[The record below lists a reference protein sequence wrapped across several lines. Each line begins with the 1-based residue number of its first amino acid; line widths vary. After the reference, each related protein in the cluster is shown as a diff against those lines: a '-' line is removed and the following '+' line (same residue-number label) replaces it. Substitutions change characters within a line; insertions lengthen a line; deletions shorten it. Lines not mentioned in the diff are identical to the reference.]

1 MNDKPL
7 TYDTINR
14 DILTPMMLQYLDQK
28 EQCRDAILMFRLGD
42 FYEMF
47 FDDAITASSVL
58 ELALTGRDCGLDR
71 RAPMCGIPHHAA
83 QSYIAKLVSHG
94 YKVAICDQMEDP
106 ALAKGIVKRAI
117 TRILTPGTLVD
128 SSALDD
134 KRNNFILS
142 IYRLGMQYGIAIADI
157 TTGAFE
163 ATQLVIGN
171 TEAQL
176 INLLSRYSPSE
187 ILCNRGFAK
196 SPLKVSVENQFSVAV
211 QERPDKE
218 FVSDIA
224 SRLQL
229 ETINN
234 HKNSDDR
241 QLLLSA
247 SGALLRYLDETQRF
261 EVSHFSKIRIFSIA
275 DTMELDVPTRNN
287 LELTQ
292 TIRSKSKRGSLLWSI
307 DKTVTAMGARL
318 LRRWLDEPLVSVD
331 QILLRQDAIEE
342 MVESFIY
349 RQELIEAMTGISD
362 MERLASKIS
371 LATAGPRD
379 LIHLKNTLR
388 KLPFLRVA
396 AERFSKGVLIERT
409 SGFDDLTD
417 VFELIDASIDDDAP
431 IVIKDGGIIKS
442 GYSEEIDRLKEAAE
456 HGRDFI
462 LDLEASEREKT
473 GIRNL
478 KIGYNRVFGYY
489 IEVSKSNL
497 SSVPDSFIRKQTL
510 ANAERFIT
518 EELKSMEDTIL
529 GAQQRLM
536 TLEYELFTEIRN
548 RVAEHVQRL
557 YATADYIAL
566 LDVLSSLSE
575 LAQRDSYNRPV
586 IDDSS
591 DLIIESGRHP
601 VVEKML
607 QTGDFVP
614 NDTLMNSDSRR
625 IMVLTGP
632 NMSGKSTYMRQVALI
647 VLLAQIGS
655 YVPAQYAR
663 IGVVDRI
670 FTRIGSSD
678 DISSGQS
685 TFMIEMNE
693 AAAILRNATRKSLI
707 LMDEIGRGTSTFDG
721 LAIAWSILEFIGDPA
736 VMFARTIFATH
747 YHELNSM
754 EGRIP
759 GIFNAHVAV
768 EEKGG
773 TVVFLHKIET
783 GGTDDSY
790 GIEVARLAG
799 VPQDVIMRASQVLV
813 ELEKSKIIGEGTVPV
828 IDPTDSASSLIIGTH
843 LPLHPMNGQMD
854 IFTLRK
860 SFVRQDPIR
869 DELLSLDI
877 TTMTPLESMNILYAL
892 IDRAEKDR
900 PAYSGQEEENNE

>member
-1 MNDKPL
+1 
-7 TYDTINR
+7 
-14 DILTPMMLQYLDQK
+14 
-28 EQCRDAILMFRLGD
+28 
-42 FYEMF
+42 
-47 FDDAITASSVL
+47 
-58 ELALTGRDCGLDR
+58 
-71 RAPMCGIPHHAA
+71 HHAA

-94 YKVAICDQMEDP
+94 HKVAICDQMEDP

-134 KRNNFILS
+134 KKNNFILA
-142 IYRLGMQYGIAIADI
+142 INRLGMQYGIAIADI
-157 TTGAFE
+157 TTSTFE

-171 TEAQL
+171 TDAQL
-176 INLLSRYSPSE
+176 VNLLSRYSPSE
-187 ILCNRGFAK
+187 ILCNRAFAK
-196 SPLKVSVENQFSVAV
+196 SPLIRTVESQFSVVV

-218 FVSDIA
+218 FASDNT
-224 SRLQL
+224 SRLRL
-229 ETINN
+229 EYSTDRR
-234 HKNSDDR
+234 NSDDR

-261 EVSHFSKIRIFSIA
+261 EVNHFSKIRVFSID
-275 DTMELDVPTRNN
+275 DTMELDVPTRLN

-292 TIRSKSKRGSLLWSI
+292 TIRSKSKRGSLLWAI
-307 DKTVTAMGARL
+307 DKTVTSMGARL
-318 LRRWLDEPLVSVD
+318 LHRWLDEPLVRVD
-331 QILLRQDAIEE
+331 QINSRQDAIEE
-342 MVESFIY
+342 MVESFIF
-349 RQELIEAMTGISD
+349 RQELIEAMTGIAD

-379 LIHLKNTLR
+379 MIHLKNTLR
-388 KLPFLRVA
+388 KLPFLREA
-396 AERFSKGVLIERT
+396 AERFSRGVLGERT
-409 SGFDDLTD
+409 SGFDDLND
-417 VFELIDASIDDDAP
+417 VYDFIDASIDDDAP
-431 IVIKDGGIIKS
+431 ITVKEGGIIKQ

-456 HGRDFI
+456 HGKDFI
-462 LDLEASEREKT
+462 ISLEASEREKT

-497 SSVPDSFIRKQTL
+497 SAVPESFIRKQTL

-536 TLEYELFTEIRN
+536 TLEYELFTDIRN
-548 RVAEHVQRL
+548 RVAEHAQRL
-557 YATADYIAL
+557 YATADHIAL
-566 LDVLSSLSE
+566 LDVVSSLAE
-575 LAQRDSYNRPV
+575 LAQRESYIRPV

-607 QTGDFVP
+607 QSGDFVP
-614 NDTLMNSDSRR
+614 NDTLMNDDSRR

-655 YVPAQYAR
+655 YIPAQYAR
-663 IGVVDRI
+663 IGIVDRI

-693 AAAILRNATRKSLI
+693 AASILRNATRRSLI

-747 YHELNSM
+747 YHELNAM

-768 EEKGG
+768 EEKDG
-773 TVVFLHKIET
+773 TVVFLHKIEN

-799 VPQDVIMRASQVLV
+799 VPEDVILRAGKVLI
-813 ELEKSKIIGEGTVPV
+813 ELEKSKIISEGTAPSV
-828 IDPTDSASSLIIGTH
+828 DRTELTDITADGD
-843 LPLHPMNGQMD
+843 LPLRPMSGQMD

-892 IDRAEKDR
+892 IDRAEKER
-900 PAYSGQEEENNE
+900 PAHSGLEEE

>member
-1 MNDKPL
+1 MDDKPL
-7 TYDTINR
+7 TYDTLNR
-14 DILTPMMLQYLDQK
+14 EFLTPMMLQYLDQK

-47 FDDAITASSVL
+47 FDDAVTASSVL

-134 KRNNFILS
+134 KKNNFILA
-142 IYRLGMQYGIAIADI
+142 INRLGMQYGIAIADI
-157 TTGAFE
+157 TTGTFE

-171 TEAQL
+171 TDAQL
-176 INLLSRYSPSE
+176 VNLLSRYSPSE
-187 ILCNRGFAK
+187 ILCNRAFAK
-196 SPLKVSVENQFSVAV
+196 SPLIRTVESQFSVVV

-218 FVSDIA
+218 FASDNT
-224 SRLQL
+224 SRLRL
-229 ETINN
+229 EYSTDRR
-234 HKNSDDR
+234 NSDDR

-261 EVSHFSKIRIFSIA
+261 EVNHFSKIRVFSID
-275 DTMELDVPTRNN
+275 DTMELDVPTRLN

-292 TIRSKSKRGSLLWSI
+292 TIRSKSKRGSLLWAI
-307 DKTVTAMGARL
+307 DKTVTSMGARL
-318 LRRWLDEPLVSVD
+318 LHRWLDEPLVRVD
-331 QILLRQDAIEE
+331 QINSRQDAIEE
-342 MVESFIY
+342 MVESFIF
-349 RQELIEAMTGISD
+349 RQELIEAMTGIAD

-379 LIHLKNTLR
+379 MVHLKNTLR
-388 KLPFLRVA
+388 KLPFLREA
-396 AERFSKGVLIERT
+396 AERFSRGVLGERT
-409 SGFDDLTD
+409 SGFDDLND
-417 VFELIDASIDDDAP
+417 VYDFIDASIDDDAP
-431 IVIKDGGIIKS
+431 ITVKEGGIIKQ

-456 HGRDFI
+456 HGKDFI
-462 LDLEASEREKT
+462 ISLEASEREKT

-497 SSVPDSFIRKQTL
+497 SAVPESFIRKQTL

-536 TLEYELFTEIRN
+536 TLEYELFTDIRN
-548 RVAEHVQRL
+548 RVAEHAQRL
-557 YATADYIAL
+557 YATADHIAL
-566 LDVLSSLSE
+566 LDVVSSLAE
-575 LAQRDSYNRPV
+575 LAQRESYIRPV

-607 QTGDFVP
+607 QSGDFVP
-614 NDTLMNSDSRR
+614 NDTLMNDDSRR

-655 YVPAQYAR
+655 YIPAQYAR
-663 IGVVDRI
+663 IGIVDRI

-693 AAAILRNATRKSLI
+693 AASILRNATRRSLI

-747 YHELNSM
+747 YHELNAM

-768 EEKGG
+768 EEKDG
-773 TVVFLHKIET
+773 TVVFLHKIEN

-799 VPQDVIMRASQVLV
+799 VPEDVILRAGKVLI
-813 ELEKSKIIGEGTVPV
+813 ELEKSKIISEGTAPSV
-828 IDPTDSASSLIIGTH
+828 DRTELTDITADGD
-843 LPLHPMNGQMD
+843 LPLRPMSGQMD

-892 IDRAEKDR
+892 IDRAEKER
-900 PAYSGQEEENNE
+900 PAHSGLEEE

>member
-1 MNDKPL
+1 MDDKPL
-7 TYDTINR
+7 TYDTLNR
-14 DILTPMMLQYLDQK
+14 EFLTPMMLQYLDQK

-47 FDDAITASSVL
+47 FDDAVTASSVL

-134 KRNNFILS
+134 KKNNFILA

-157 TTGAFE
+157 TTSTFE

-171 TEAQL
+171 TDAQL
-176 INLLSRYSPSE
+176 VNLLSRYSPSE
-187 ILCNRGFAK
+187 ILCNRAFAK
-196 SPLKVSVENQFSVAV
+196 SPLIRTVESQFSVVV

-218 FVSDIA
+218 FASDNT
-224 SRLQL
+224 SRLRL
-229 ETINN
+229 EYSTDRR
-234 HKNSDDR
+234 NSDDR

-261 EVSHFSKIRIFSIA
+261 EVNHFSKIRVFSID
-275 DTMELDVPTRNN
+275 DTMELDVPTRLN

-292 TIRSKSKRGSLLWSI
+292 TIRSKSKRGSLLWAI
-307 DKTVTAMGARL
+307 DKTVTSMGARL
-318 LRRWLDEPLVSVD
+318 LHRWLDEPLVRVD
-331 QILLRQDAIEE
+331 QINSRQDAIEE
-342 MVESFIY
+342 MVESFIF
-349 RQELIEAMTGISD
+349 RQELIEAMTGIAD

-379 LIHLKNTLR
+379 MIHLKNTLR
-388 KLPFLRVA
+388 KLPFLREA
-396 AERFSKGVLIERT
+396 AERFSRGVLGERT
-409 SGFDDLTD
+409 SGFDDLND
-417 VFELIDASIDDDAP
+417 VYDFIDASIDDDAP
-431 IVIKDGGIIKS
+431 ITVKEGGIIKQ

-456 HGRDFI
+456 HGKDFI
-462 LDLEASEREKT
+462 ISLEASEREKT

-497 SSVPDSFIRKQTL
+497 SAVPESFIRKQTL

-536 TLEYELFTEIRN
+536 TLEYELFTDIRN
-548 RVAEHVQRL
+548 RVAEHAQRL
-557 YATADYIAL
+557 YATADHIAL
-566 LDVLSSLSE
+566 LDVVSSLAE
-575 LAQRDSYNRPV
+575 LAQRESYIRPV

-607 QTGDFVP
+607 QSGDFVP
-614 NDTLMNSDSRR
+614 NDTLMNDDSRR

-655 YVPAQYAR
+655 YIPAQYAR
-663 IGVVDRI
+663 IGIVDRI

-693 AAAILRNATRKSLI
+693 AASILRNATRRSLI

-747 YHELNSM
+747 YHELNAM

-768 EEKGG
+768 EEKDG
-773 TVVFLHKIET
+773 TVVFLHKIEN

-799 VPQDVIMRASQVLV
+799 VPEDVILRAGKVLI
-813 ELEKSKIIGEGTVPV
+813 ELEKSKIISEGTAPSV
-828 IDPTDSASSLIIGTH
+828 DRTELTDITADGD
-843 LPLHPMNGQMD
+843 LPLRPMSGQMD

-892 IDRAEKDR
+892 IDRAEKER
-900 PAYSGQEEENNE
+900 PAHSGLEEE

>member
-1 MNDKPL
+1 
-7 TYDTINR
+7 
-14 DILTPMMLQYLDQK
+14 
-28 EQCRDAILMFRLGD
+28 
-42 FYEMF
+42 
-47 FDDAITASSVL
+47 
-58 ELALTGRDCGLDR
+58 
-71 RAPMCGIPHHAA
+71 
-83 QSYIAKLVSHG
+83 
-94 YKVAICDQMEDP
+94 
-106 ALAKGIVKRAI
+106 
-117 TRILTPGTLVD
+117 
-128 SSALDD
+128 
-134 KRNNFILS
+134 
-142 IYRLGMQYGIAIADI
+142 MQYGIAIADI
-157 TTGAFE
+157 TTSTFE

-171 TEAQL
+171 TDAQL
-176 INLLSRYSPSE
+176 VNLLSRYSPSE
-187 ILCNRGFAK
+187 ILCNRAFAK
-196 SPLKVSVENQFSVAV
+196 SPLIRTVESQFSVVV

-218 FVSDIA
+218 FASDNT
-224 SRLQL
+224 SRLRL
-229 ETINN
+229 EYSTDRR
-234 HKNSDDR
+234 NSDDR

-261 EVSHFSKIRIFSIA
+261 EVNHFSKIRVFSID
-275 DTMELDVPTRNN
+275 DTMELDVPTRLN

-292 TIRSKSKRGSLLWSI
+292 TIRSKSKRGSLLWAI
-307 DKTVTAMGARL
+307 DKTVTSMGARL
-318 LRRWLDEPLVSVD
+318 LHRWLDEPLVRVD
-331 QILLRQDAIEE
+331 QINSRQDAIEE
-342 MVESFIY
+342 MVESFIF
-349 RQELIEAMTGISD
+349 RQELIEAMTGIAD

-379 LIHLKNTLR
+379 MIHLKNTLR
-388 KLPFLRVA
+388 KLPFLREA
-396 AERFSKGVLIERT
+396 AERFSRGVLGERT
-409 SGFDDLTD
+409 SGFDDLND
-417 VFELIDASIDDDAP
+417 VYDFIDASIDDDAP
-431 IVIKDGGIIKS
+431 ITVKEGGIIKQ

-456 HGRDFI
+456 HGKDFI
-462 LDLEASEREKT
+462 ISLEASEREKT

-497 SSVPDSFIRKQTL
+497 SAVPESFIRKQTL

-536 TLEYELFTEIRN
+536 TLEYELFTDIRN
-548 RVAEHVQRL
+548 RVAEHAQRL
-557 YATADYIAL
+557 YATADHIAL
-566 LDVLSSLSE
+566 LDVVSSLAE
-575 LAQRDSYNRPV
+575 LAQRESYIRPV

-607 QTGDFVP
+607 QSGDFVP
-614 NDTLMNSDSRR
+614 NDTLMNDDSRR

-655 YVPAQYAR
+655 YIPAQYAR
-663 IGVVDRI
+663 IGIVDRI

-693 AAAILRNATRKSLI
+693 AASILRNATRRSLI

-747 YHELNSM
+747 YHELNAM

-768 EEKGG
+768 EEKDG
-773 TVVFLHKIET
+773 TVVFLHKIEN

-799 VPQDVIMRASQVLV
+799 VPEDVILRAGKVLI
-813 ELEKSKIIGEGTVPV
+813 ELEKSKIISEGTAPSV
-828 IDPTDSASSLIIGTH
+828 DRTELTDITADGD
-843 LPLHPMNGQMD
+843 LPLRPMSGQMD

-892 IDRAEKDR
+892 IDRAEKER
-900 PAYSGQEEENNE
+900 PAHSGLEEE

>member
-1 MNDKPL
+1 
-7 TYDTINR
+7 
-14 DILTPMMLQYLDQK
+14 MLQYLEQK

-47 FDDAITASSVL
+47 FDDAITASAVL
-58 ELALTGRDCGLDR
+58 ELALTGRDCGLDK

-94 YKVAICDQMEDP
+94 HKVAICDQMEDP

-128 SSALDD
+128 SSSLDD
-134 KRNNFILS
+134 KKNNFILS

-157 TTGAFE
+157 ATGTFE

-171 TEAQL
+171 TDAQL
-176 INLLSRYSPSE
+176 MNLLSRYSPSE
-187 ILCNRGFAK
+187 ILCNRAFSK
-196 SPLKVSVENQFSVAV
+196 FPIMRTIEVQFSLTV
-211 QERPDKE
+211 QERPDKD
-218 FVSDIA
+218 FASDYA
-224 SRLQL
+224 SRLRP
-229 ETINN
+229 EFSSDR
-234 HKNSDDR
+234 KNTDDR
-241 QLLLSA
+241 QLLFSA

-261 EVSHFSKIRIFSIA
+261 EVNHFSKIRIFSIT
-275 DTMELDVPTRNN
+275 DSMELDVPTRTN

-292 TIRSKSKRGSLLWSI
+292 TIRTKSKRGSLLWAI
-307 DKTVTAMGARL
+307 DKTVTSMGARL
-318 LRRWLDEPLVSVD
+318 LHRWLDEPLVSVG
-331 QILLRQDAIEE
+331 QISERQDSIEE
-342 MVESFIY
+342 MLESFIY
-349 RQELIEAMTGISD
+349 RQELIEAMSGIAD

-388 KLPFLRVA
+388 KLPFLGKTA
-396 AERFSKGVLIERT
+396 QRFSRGVVGIRCPD
-409 SGFDDLTD
+409 FDDLSD
-417 VFELIDASIDDDAP
+417 VYALIDSSIDDDAP
-431 IVIKDGGIIKS
+431 ITIKDGGIIKS
-442 GYSEEIDRLKEAAE
+442 GFSSEVDRLKEAAE

-462 LDLEASEREKT
+462 LNTEASEREKT

-489 IEVSKSNL
+489 IEISKSNL
-497 SSVPDSFIRKQTL
+497 SAVPDYYVRRQTL

-518 EELKSMEDTIL
+518 EELKRMEDTIL

-536 TLEYELFTEIRN
+536 TLEYELFNDIRN
-548 RVAEHVQRL
+548 RIAEHAQRL
-557 YATADYIAL
+557 YSTADHIAL
-566 LDVLSSLSE
+566 LDVVSSLAE
-575 LAQRDSYNRPV
+575 LAQRDSYTRPV
-586 IDDSS
+586 IDGSS
-591 DLIIESGRHP
+591 DLIIEAGRHP

-614 NDTLMNSDSRR
+614 NDTLMNADNRR

-693 AAAILRNATRKSLI
+693 AASILRNATRKSLI

-721 LAIAWSILEFIGDPA
+721 LAIAWSILEFIADPS
-736 VMFARTIFATH
+736 VMFARMIFATH
-747 YHELNSM
+747 YHELNTM

-759 GIFNAHVAV
+759 GIFNSHVAV
-768 EEKGG
+768 EEKDGRI
-773 TVVFLHKIET
+773 VFLHKIEY

-799 VPQDVIMRASQVLV
+799 VPEDVILRAGKVLI
-813 ELEKSKIIGEGTVPV
+813 ELEKSKIIREGTTPV
-828 IDPTDSASSLIIGTH
+828 IENTDTEDRFGSDDNLFGR
-843 LPLHPMNGQMD
+843 PMNKQMD

-860 SFVRQDPIR
+860 TFIQKDPIR

-877 TTMTPLESMNILYAL
+877 TKMTPLESMNILYAL
-892 IDRAEKDR
+892 IDRAEKER
-900 PAYSGQEEENNE
+900 PLYSGQEEEHNG

>member
-1 MNDKPL
+1 MDDKPL
-7 TYDTINR
+7 TYDALNR
-14 DILTPMMLQYLDQK
+14 EFLTPMMLQYLDQK

-47 FDDAITASSVL
+47 FDDAVTASSVL

-134 KRNNFILS
+134 KKNNFILA

-157 TTGAFE
+157 TTSTFE

-171 TEAQL
+171 TDAQL
-176 INLLSRYSPSE
+176 VNLLSRYSPSE
-187 ILCNRGFAK
+187 ILCNRAFAK
-196 SPLKVSVENQFSVAV
+196 SPLIRTVESQFFVVV

-218 FVSDIA
+218 FASDNT
-224 SRLQL
+224 SRLRL
-229 ETINN
+229 EYSTDRR
-234 HKNSDDR
+234 NSDDR

-261 EVSHFSKIRIFSIA
+261 EVNHFSKIRVFSID
-275 DTMELDVPTRNN
+275 DTMELDVPTRLN

-292 TIRSKSKRGSLLWSI
+292 TIRSKSKRGSLLWAI
-307 DKTVTAMGARL
+307 DKTVTSMGARL
-318 LRRWLDEPLVSVD
+318 LHRWLDEPLVRVD
-331 QILLRQDAIEE
+331 QINSRQDAIEE
-342 MVESFIY
+342 MVESFIF
-349 RQELIEAMTGISD
+349 RQELIEAMTGIAD

-379 LIHLKNTLR
+379 MIHLKNTLR
-388 KLPFLRVA
+388 KLPFLREA
-396 AERFSKGVLIERT
+396 AERFSRGVLGERT
-409 SGFDDLTD
+409 SGFDDLND
-417 VFELIDASIDDDAP
+417 VYDFIDASIDDDAP
-431 IVIKDGGIIKS
+431 ITVKEGGIIKP

-456 HGRDFI
+456 HGKDFI
-462 LDLEASEREKT
+462 ISLEASEREKT
-473 GIRNL
+473 GIKNL

-497 SSVPDSFIRKQTL
+497 SAVPESFIRKQTL

-536 TLEYELFTEIRN
+536 TLEYELFTDIRN
-548 RVAEHVQRL
+548 RVAEHAQRL
-557 YATADYIAL
+557 YATADHIAL
-566 LDVLSSLSE
+566 LDVVSSLAE
-575 LAQRDSYNRPV
+575 LAQRESYIRPV

-607 QTGDFVP
+607 QSGDFVP
-614 NDTLMNSDSRR
+614 NDTLMNDDSRR

-655 YVPAQYAR
+655 YIPAQYAR
-663 IGVVDRI
+663 IGIVDRI

-693 AAAILRNATRKSLI
+693 AASILRNATRRSLI

-747 YHELNSM
+747 YHELNAM

-768 EEKGG
+768 EEKDG
-773 TVVFLHKIET
+773 TVVFLHKIEN

-799 VPQDVIMRASQVLV
+799 VPEDVILRAGKVLI
-813 ELEKSKIIGEGTVPV
+813 ELEKSKIISEGTAPS
-828 IDPTDSASSLIIGTH
+828 TDRAERADNTADGD
-843 LPLHPMNGQMD
+843 LPLRPMSGQMD

-892 IDRAEKDR
+892 IDRAEKER
-900 PAYSGQEEENNE
+900 PAHSGLEEE

>member
-1 MNDKPL
+1 MDDKPL
-7 TYDTINR
+7 TYDTLNR
-14 DILTPMMLQYLDQK
+14 EFLTPMMLQYLDQK

-47 FDDAITASSVL
+47 FDDAVTASSVL

-134 KRNNFILS
+134 KKNNFILA
-142 IYRLGMQYGIAIADI
+142 IHRLGMQYGIAIADI
-157 TTGAFE
+157 TTSTFE

-171 TEAQL
+171 TDAQL
-176 INLLSRYSPSE
+176 VNLLSRYSPSE
-187 ILCNRGFAK
+187 ILCNRAFAK
-196 SPLKVSVENQFSVAV
+196 SPLIRTVESQFSVVV

-218 FVSDIA
+218 FASDNT
-224 SRLQL
+224 SRLRL
-229 ETINN
+229 EYSTDRR
-234 HKNSDDR
+234 NSDDR

-261 EVSHFSKIRIFSIA
+261 EVNHFSKIRVFSID
-275 DTMELDVPTRNN
+275 DTMELDVPTRLN

-292 TIRSKSKRGSLLWSI
+292 TIRSKSKRGSLLWAI
-307 DKTVTAMGARL
+307 DKTVTSMGARL
-318 LRRWLDEPLVSVD
+318 LHRWLDEPLVRVD
-331 QILLRQDAIEE
+331 QINSRQDAIEE
-342 MVESFIY
+342 MVESFIF
-349 RQELIEAMTGISD
+349 RQELIEAMTGIAD

-379 LIHLKNTLR
+379 MVHLKNTLR
-388 KLPFLRVA
+388 KLPFLREA
-396 AERFSKGVLIERT
+396 AERFSRGVLGERT
-409 SGFDDLTD
+409 SGFDDLND
-417 VFELIDASIDDDAP
+417 VYDFIDASIDDDAP
-431 IVIKDGGIIKS
+431 ITVKEGGIIKP

-456 HGRDFI
+456 HGKDFI
-462 LDLEASEREKT
+462 ISLEASEREKT

-497 SSVPDSFIRKQTL
+497 SAVPESFIRKQTL

-536 TLEYELFTEIRN
+536 TLEYELFTDIRN
-548 RVAEHVQRL
+548 RVAEHAQRL
-557 YATADYIAL
+557 YATADHIAL
-566 LDVLSSLSE
+566 LDVVSSLAE
-575 LAQRDSYNRPV
+575 LAQRESYIRPV

-607 QTGDFVP
+607 QSGDFVP
-614 NDTLMNSDSRR
+614 NDTLMNDDSRR

-655 YVPAQYAR
+655 YIPAQYAR
-663 IGVVDRI
+663 IGIVDRI

-693 AAAILRNATRKSLI
+693 AASILRNATRRSLI

-747 YHELNSM
+747 YHELNAM

-768 EEKGG
+768 EEKDG
-773 TVVFLHKIET
+773 TVVFLHKIDN

-799 VPQDVIMRASQVLV
+799 VPEDVILRAGKVLI
-813 ELEKSKIIGEGTVPV
+813 ELEKSKIISEGTAPSV
-828 IDPTDSASSLIIGTH
+828 DRTELTDITADGD
-843 LPLHPMNGQMD
+843 LPLRPMSGQMD

-892 IDRAEKDR
+892 IDRAEKER
-900 PAYSGQEEENNE
+900 PAHSGLEEE

>member
-1 MNDKPL
+1 MEDKPL
-7 TYDTINR
+7 TYDTLNR
-14 DILTPMMLQYLDQK
+14 EFLTPMMLQYLDQK
-28 EQCRDAILMFRLGD
+28 DQCRDAILMFRLGD

-94 YKVAICDQMEDP
+94 HKVAICDQMEDP
-106 ALAKGIVKRAI
+106 ALAKGIVRRAI

-134 KRNNFILS
+134 KKNNFILA

-157 TTGAFE
+157 TTGTFE

-171 TEAQL
+171 TDAQL
-176 INLLSRYSPSE
+176 VNLLSRYSPSE
-187 ILCNRGFAK
+187 ILCNRAFAK
-196 SPLKVSVENQFSVAV
+196 SPLIRTVESQFSVV
-211 QERPDKE
+211 GQERPDKE
-218 FVSDIA
+218 FASDNT
-224 SRLQL
+224 SRLRL
-229 ETINN
+229 EYSTDR
-234 HKNSDDR
+234 KNSDDR

-261 EVSHFSKIRIFSIA
+261 EVNHFSKIRIFSIE
-275 DTMELDVPTRNN
+275 DTMELDVPTRLN

-292 TIRSKSKRGSLLWSI
+292 TIRNKTKRGSLLWAI
-307 DKTVTAMGARL
+307 DKTVTSMGARL
-318 LRRWLDEPLVSVD
+318 LRRWLDEPLVRVD
-331 QILLRQDAIEE
+331 QINSRQDAIEE
-342 MVESFIY
+342 MVESFIF
-349 RQELIEAMTGISD
+349 RQELIEAMTGIAD
-362 MERLASKIS
+362 MERLASKMS

-388 KLPFLRVA
+388 KLPFLREA
-396 AERFSKGVLIERT
+396 AERFSRGVLRECT
-409 SGFDDLTD
+409 SGFDDLND
-417 VFELIDASIDDDAP
+417 VFDFIDASIDDDAP
-431 IVIKDGGIIKS
+431 ITLKEGGIIKS
-442 GYSEEIDRLKEAAE
+442 GYSEEIDRLKEAAD
-456 HGRDFI
+456 HGKDFI
-462 LDLEASEREKT
+462 LSLEASEREKT
-473 GIRNL
+473 GIKNL

-497 SSVPDSFIRKQTL
+497 SAVPESFIRKQTL

-536 TLEYELFTEIRN
+536 TLEYELFTDIRN
-548 RVAEHVQRL
+548 RVADHAQRL
-557 YATADYIAL
+557 YTTADHIAL
-566 LDVLSSLSE
+566 LDVVSSLAE
-575 LAQRDSYNRPV
+575 LAQRESYTRPV

-607 QTGDFVP
+607 QSGDFVP
-614 NDTLMNSDSRR
+614 NDSLMNDDNRR

-655 YVPAQYAR
+655 YIPAQYAR
-663 IGVVDRI
+663 IGIVDRI

-693 AAAILRNATRKSLI
+693 AASILRNATRRSLI

-747 YHELNSM
+747 YHELNAM

-768 EEKGG
+768 EEKDG
-773 TVVFLHKIET
+773 TVVFLHKIEN

-799 VPQDVIMRASQVLV
+799 VPEDVILRAGKVLI
-813 ELEKSKIIGEGTVPV
+813 ELEKSKIISEGTTPSV
-828 IDPTDSASSLIIGTH
+828 DRTELTDNTADGD
-843 LPLHPMNGQMD
+843 LPLRPMSGQMD

-860 SFVRQDPIR
+860 SFIKQDPIR

-892 IDRAEKDR
+892 IDRAEKER
-900 PAYSGQEEENNE
+900 PACSGQEEE